1 MTAAAP
7 RRYLDNAATAWPRP
21 AVVLDA
27 WRDAAERVGA
37 TAGRAAYREA
47 IEAEAIR
54 TRARVACARILGGV
68 DAARVAFTAGCTVA
82 LNTAIAGLLRPG
94 DHAIASAADHNAAL
108 RPLHALRSRGLID
121 LTIVPCDGLGRVD
134 PATIVA
140 AWRPATRLVCCTHAS
155 NVTGAVQDATAIGG
169 LARERGGLFLL
180 DASQTLGQ
188 LPFTVPGAAADVVA
202 APAHKW
208 LQGVGGVGILW
219 CRPGVEPAPLVI
231 GGTGSASD
239 TLDMPEAFPARLEA
253 GTADVP
259 GLAALVAAIGWIE
272 ERSVATIG
280 RQCRA
285 LADRCAA
292 ELATIRGVRVLAAG
306 DGPPI
311 VSFTVAGHD
320 PAEVAAAAEAIAG
333 VQLRSGIHCAA
344 LVHEPLGTLPGG
356 TVRASFGPF
365 NTPDDVEALVAAVR
379 AIA

>member
-1 MTAAAP
+1 
-7 RRYLDNAATAWPRP
+7 
-21 AVVLDA
+21 
-27 WRDAAERVGA
+27 
-37 TAGRAAYREA
+37 
-47 IEAEAIR
+47 
-54 TRARVACARILGGV
+54 
-68 DAARVAFTAGCTVA
+68 
-82 LNTAIAGLLRPG
+82 
-94 DHAIASAADHNAAL
+94 
-108 RPLHALRSRGLID
+108 
-121 LTIVPCDGLGRVD
+121 
-134 PATIVA
+134 
-140 AWRPATRLVCCTHAS
+140 
-155 NVTGAVQDATAIGG
+155 
-169 LARERGGLFLL
+169 
-180 DASQTLGQ
+180 
-188 LPFTVPGAAADVVA
+188 
-202 APAHKW
+202 
-208 LQGVGGVGILW
+208 
-219 CRPGVEPAPLVI
+219 VI